1 MLGSRVLP
9 DLLETMKSVLAR
21 SSFFSTV
28 LICAGS
34 VESSM
39 CRRGKPG
46 VCPKV
51 SASTSGQRLDPPM
64 PSSRMSENPAL
75 LTSSANSFSL
85 AALASCSPVTSS
97 HPSQLASSSPVQS
110 EASCCHRRLTLP
122 DARQS
127 LRFFFTAASKSAGR
141 DAVCGLVLGALDRLG
156 FFLTSATH
164 SAKGASHEFH

>member
-127 LRFFFTAASKSAGR
+127 LRFFFYRSIQIGR
-141 DAVCGLVLGALDRLG
+141 KGCALWTGLGCTRSLAVLLDGGQQLVEGVG
-156 FFLTSATH
+156 
-164 SAKGASHEFH
+164 K